1 MFGHAVGL
9 SPLVV
14 LVTVSSVGL
23 LFGGVFVLLAV
34 PLASLLATL
43 VDVLV
48 RHRNPA
54 RAEVPTVIFPAKD
67 SEA

>member
-1 MFGHAVGL
+1 
-9 SPLVV
+9 
-14 LVTVSSVGL
+14 VGL

-34 PLASLLATL
+34 PLASVLGTL
-43 VDVLV
+43 VDVFV

-54 RAEVPTVIFPAKD
+54 REEVPTVIFPAKD